1 MRPVSLLLAVAAVLS
16 TMAMHGST
24 ASAQTMVYGQI
35 TTVRTGWSEDSIGVV
50 LDQRTPN
57 PASCPNASGAI
68 SHKSLPGY
76 STYVSVALA
85 ALTWGKRVKLTV
97 HNTECYGGWPKL
109 IGLDVYQ

>member
-1 MRPVSLLLAVAAVLS
+1 MRPVSLLLATAAILS
-16 TMAMHGST
+16 TMEMQRTT
-24 ASAQTMVYGQI
+24 AYAQTMVYGKI

-57 PASCPNASGAI
+57 PASCPNAAGAI

-76 STYVSVALA
+76 ATYVSAALA
-85 ALTWGKRVKLTV
+85 ALTWGKRVKVTV